1 MKIGVLGPLQ
11 LLGDDGAPVVL
22 RSWRRRLLLA
32 VLVAG
37 RGHAVPIDVLAESLW
52 LDGLP
57 INPGAALQSQVS
69 RLRRQLGPAG
79 GWIETAA
86 SGYRFVG
93 PAARLDRARFEQLLD
108 RARGA
113 GGEPA
118 VALDVLD
125 EALGLWRGR
134 AFGDLAD
141 RPAVAGEAMHL
152 EELRAEAAE
161 QRAELLLE
169 LGRAAEAAS
178 AMRSLA
184 GEQVFCERPV
194 AILMRALAQDGR
206 HAAALEEFDRFRRV
220 LDDELGLV
228 PSPALRAVQHAVL
241 RHDGGSVL
249 VPTIGLPGNSFV
261 GRDAEV
267 ARVMWLLERSRLV
280 TLTGPGGVGKTRL
293 ALHAA
298 TEAADRYPD
307 GIFVCELAGV
317 PNPGDVTAAVASTLQ
332 LDEQADRRLID
343 RVVEV
348 LRPRQALLLLDNCEH
363 VLTAV
368 GELVTAIL
376 RSTPD
381 IDVIATSRE
390 RLGVEGEQRM
400 PVGPLAVPAWDD
412 PDSASVALY
421 RDRVRALHP
430 DGELPAMEVAT
441 VSELCRHLDGLP
453 LAIELAAAQ
462 TVWRSPSEILA
473 AVSGHLRELSDRRRT
488 VARHRSL
495 EAVFGWSYDLLD
507 PNERQVFEGLAV
519 FAGGWTVAAAAA
531 VAFATSE
538 TLRALVER
546 SLVVATPSAREMR
559 LTMLEPVRQYAQA
572 RLATRGTLEETRAR
586 HASWA
591 VGFATAADAALRG
604 PDETA
609 WRAAVDTEL
618 ANLRAAHRWC
628 LDRRPEAAVSLV
640 ASLYRYCWC
649 GAPSEVYSWAE
660 EVVARNSGAGPPQ
673 LAAAYAT
680 ATLGAWHRGD
690 LPRARVLA
698 EAGTTSADAEPGAAR
713 FAWEALGDVET
724 FLGEFDAAVSSFG
737 TALGLARAAED
748 DHQTAIVLLDRAM
761 SHAYAGRVEQ
771 AIADAD
777 TAAPLVAAIGNPVL
791 QAWSDYVNGEVRLEH
806 APHEALSYLRTSAAA
821 ARRLGSRLLIG
832 VAGLSAASCEARIG
846 QPDQALPQY
855 AQLIEHWRHDG
866 AWNMQWATL
875 RTFIELLVRLG
886 RHADAV
892 VLHGAMRASA
902 TAPPLVGADTVR
914 IAAAIDAARRRLGQE
929 RFEVLTAEGTA
940 LSDEEAVAFA
950 MACVTA
956 RPG

>member
-11 LLGDDGAPVVL
+11 LLGGDGAPVVL

-37 RGHAVPIDVLAESLW
+37 RGHVVPRDVLAESLW
-52 LDGLP
+52 PDELP
-57 INPGAALQSQVS
+57 SNPGAALQSQVS

-79 GWIETAA
+79 DWIETAPA
-86 SGYRFVG
+86 GYRFAG
-93 PAARLDRARFEQLLD
+93 PADRLDRARFEELLD
-108 RARGA
+108 RARDA
-113 GGEPA
+113 SGEPT

-134 AFGDLAD
+134 AFDEFAD
-141 RPAVAGEAMHL
+141 RPAVAGEALRL
-152 EELRAEAAE
+152 EDLRAEAAE
-161 QRAELLLE
+161 QRAETLLE

-178 AMRSLA
+178 SMQLLT
-184 GEQVFCERPV
+184 GEPVFRERPV
-194 AILMRALAQDGR
+194 AIRMRALARDGR
-206 HAAALEEFDRFRRV
+206 HAEALEAFDRFRRL
-220 LDDELGLV
+220 LDDELGLL
-228 PSPALRAVQHAVL
+228 PSPALQAVQRAVL
-241 RHDGGSVL
+241 RHEGASL
-249 VPTIGLPGNSFV
+249 LAPTVGLPGNSFV

-267 ARVMWLLERSRLV
+267 ARVIWLLERSRLV

-293 ALHAA
+293 ALHVAA
-298 TEAADRYPD
+298 KAADRYPD

-317 PNPGDVTAAVASTLQ
+317 SAPQDVTAAVASTLQ
-332 LDEQADRRLID
+332 LDEQEDRRLID

-348 LRPRQALLLLDNCEH
+348 LRPKRALVLFDNCEH

-381 IDVIATSRE
+381 VDVIATSRE
-390 RLGVEGEQRM
+390 RLGVEGEQRLA
-400 PVGPLAVPAWDD
+400 VGPLAVPAWDA
-412 PDSASVALY
+412 PDSASVALF
-421 RDRVRALHP
+421 RDRVRAVRP
-430 DGELPAMEVAT
+430 DGELPAGDIAT

-462 TVWRSPSEILA
+462 AVWRSPSEILA
-473 AVSGHLRELSDRRRT
+473 AVSDHLRELSDGRRT

-495 EAVFGWSYDLLD
+495 EAVFGWSYDLLA
-507 PNERQVFEGLAV
+507 PGERHVFERLAV
-519 FAGGWTVAAAAA
+519 FAGGWTAAAAAA

-538 TLRALVER
+538 ILRVLVER
-546 SLVVATPSAREMR
+546 SLVVATPCGREMR
-559 LTMLEPVRQYAQA
+559 LTMLEPVRQFAQA
-572 RLATRGTLEETRAR
+572 RLEERGTLEETRAR

-591 VGFATAADAALRG
+591 VEFAAAVEVALRG

-609 WRAAVDTEL
+609 WRAAVDAEL

-628 LDRRPEAAVSLV
+628 LDHRPEAAVSLA

-649 GAPSEVYSWAE
+649 GAPSEVYTWAE
-660 EVVARNSGAGPPQ
+660 EAVARSSSPAHPQ
-673 LAAAYAT
+673 LAAAHAT
-680 ATLGAWHRGD
+680 ATVGAWHRGD
-690 LPRARVLA
+690 LARARVLA
-698 EAGTTSADAEPGAAR
+698 EAGITSAVAEPGAAR
-713 FAWEALGDVET
+713 FAWEALGDVQT
-724 FLGEFDAAVSSFG
+724 FLGEFDEAVSSFG
-737 TALGLARAAED
+737 TALSLARAADD

-777 TAAPLVAAIGNPVL
+777 TAAPMVVTIGNPVL
-791 QAWSDYVNGEVRLEH
+791 QAWSGYANGEVRLEH
-806 APHEALSYLRTSAAA
+806 APHEALAYLRTSAAA

-846 QPDQALPQY
+846 APDQALPQY

-875 RTFIELLVRLG
+875 RTLIELLVRLG

-902 TAPPLVGADTVR
+902 TAPPLVGVDTVR
-914 IAAAIDAARRRLGQE
+914 IAEAINAARRGLGHE
-929 RFEVLTAEGTA
+929 RFEALTAEGTG